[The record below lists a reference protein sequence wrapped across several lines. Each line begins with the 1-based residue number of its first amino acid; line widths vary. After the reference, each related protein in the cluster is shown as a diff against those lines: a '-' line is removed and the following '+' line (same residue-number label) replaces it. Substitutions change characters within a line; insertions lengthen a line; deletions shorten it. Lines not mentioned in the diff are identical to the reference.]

1 MKVLIVDDHAL
12 IRDGLALLLPK
23 LDKTLVPLGA
33 ESCDAAFMLLEKE
46 DDIGLV
52 LMDLGLPGMSGTEGI
67 SVMRSNYPEIPII
80 ALSGTQ
86 DRATIVASI
95 RSGAMGFIPKTYSG
109 EQLFGALQ
117 YVLVYKGT
125 FLPAELLL
133 AGGGESV
140 LSANFPSAG
149 VAKGTVVDGSVSP
162 QSLGLTERQ
171 ADVLYLVLQGKSNKI
186 IARELHIEDTTVRT
200 HVTAVLR
207 ALNVTTRTEAVIA
220 AHKLKLVFAGS
231 S

>member
-67 SVMRSNYPEIPII
+67 SVLRSNYPAIPII

-95 RSGAMGFIPKTYSG
+95 KSGAMGFIPKTYSG

-133 AGGGESV
+133 EGSESV

-149 VAKGTVVDGSVSP
+149 GAKRTVVDGSVSP

-186 IARELHIEDTTVRT
+186 IARELRIEDTTVRT